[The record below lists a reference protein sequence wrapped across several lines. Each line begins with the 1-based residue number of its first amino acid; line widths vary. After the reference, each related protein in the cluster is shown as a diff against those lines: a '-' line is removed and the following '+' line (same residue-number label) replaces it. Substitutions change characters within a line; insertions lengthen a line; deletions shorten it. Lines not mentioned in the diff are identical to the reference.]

1 MLIFCIVIIN
11 VGGFYNWYSGV
22 FMVLVSGVYVF
33 NWNIYSGFWG
43 DIILELMVNFFRKGG
58 RWLDSWVIKE
68 DYSFS
73 GCIVVNIK
81 KGDVVFIRIYLK
93 YILKGFI
100 ISFFGVYEFLFSGWF
115 LK

>member
-33 NWNIYSGFWG
+33 NWNIYSCFRG

-58 RWLDSWVIKE
+58 RWLDSWVINE

-73 GCIVVNIK
+73 GCIVVNIR

-93 YILKGFI
+93 YILKGGI
-100 ISFFGVYEFLFSGWF
+100 ISYFGLYEFLFSGWF